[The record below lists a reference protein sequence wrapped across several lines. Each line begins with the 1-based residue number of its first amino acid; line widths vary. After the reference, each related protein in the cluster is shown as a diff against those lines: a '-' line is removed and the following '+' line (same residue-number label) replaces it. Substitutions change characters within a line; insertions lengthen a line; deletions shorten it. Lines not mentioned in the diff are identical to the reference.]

1 MAKTYLKTKSE
12 LVNLHISCE
21 VLIIG
26 GGAAGIGVAASLL
39 KRQPKLNIIIVEP
52 SEHHY
57 YQPAW
62 TLVGGGAF
70 NTKDTQRLTKSVIP
84 KGTRWIKASAEKIKP
99 EENLV
104 ILSDGKSIHYEQLIT
119 CPGLRLAWEKIEGL
133 IETLGKNGVTS
144 NYRFD
149 LAPYTWKLVSSIK
162 HGKALFTQPSMPIK
176 CAGAPQKAMYLSC
189 NHWLKKGNL
198 NQMEVEFNLA
208 TPALFGVKEYVE
220 PLMQYVNKYR
230 AELVFTSNL
239 VKIDG
244 NKKIAWFDI
253 KDSDGN
259 TKQVEKPFD
268 IIHVVPPQVA
278 PNVISNS
285 PLADAGGW
293 CEVDQHTLQ
302 HKRFPNV
309 FAAGDICGTTNA
321 KTAAAARKQIIIVA
335 ENLLSLRAGIP
346 LLSTYDGYG
355 SCPLTVERGK
365 VILAEF
371 GYGGKLLPTFPLDST
386 VPRKSAW
393 FLKAT
398 LLPWLY
404 WNCMLKGR
412 EWLAKSSFL

>member
-1 MAKTYLKTKSE
+1 
-12 LVNLHISCE
+12 
-21 VLIIG
+21 
-26 GGAAGIGVAASLL
+26 
-39 KRQPKLNIIIVEP
+39 
-52 SEHHY
+52 
-57 YQPAW
+57 
-62 TLVGGGAF
+62 
-70 NTKDTQRLTKSVIP
+70 
-84 KGTRWIKASAEKIKP
+84 
-99 EENLV
+99 
-104 ILSDGKSIHYEQLIT
+104 
-119 CPGLRLAWEKIEGL
+119 
-133 IETLGKNGVTS
+133 
-144 NYRFD
+144 
-149 LAPYTWKLVSSIK
+149 
-162 HGKALFTQPSMPIK
+162 
-176 CAGAPQKAMYLSC
+176 MYLSC
-189 NHWLKKGNL
+189 DHWFKKGNL

-208 TPALFGVKEYVE
+208 TPVLFGVKDYVE

-230 AELVFTSNL
+230 ADLVFTSNL

-244 NKKIAWFDI
+244 QKKRAWFEI
-253 KDSDGN
+253 KDADGN
-259 TKQVEKPFD
+259 TKLVEKSFD

-412 EWLAKSSFL
+412 EWLAKSTFM